1 MSHFVQQQHTVN
13 AFASSDSWVIL
24 SPIEQSIKQKIEAV
38 GVPLKDWDI
47 NIYRGVLTGC
57 NEAFIINTDKRNEIL
72 ANCKDEAERKRTEE
86 LIRPILRGRDIKR
99 YGYEWAGL
107 WLIATFPARHYDIDR
122 YPAVKE
128 YLLSFAKE
136 YLRKNGCEWVV
147 DDYLADFCKQK
158 LSQTG
163 KYIVINGNELTINGK
178 KEKARKRTSNK
189 WFETQDSISYWE
201 DFDKPKIIFQE
212 MVQESQFYFDS
223 EGRFLCNDT
232 CRILTGEH
240 LPFLLTLLNSH
251 LFFYAVKHFYG
262 GGSLGANGV
271 RMKHTFFNKFPCL
284 LYDEEVELAIGSNDK
299 YKIDL
304 TICNKYHLSMEETQE
319 VMNSF

>member
-1 MSHFVQQQHTVN
+1 MQR
-13 AFASSDSWVIL
+13 W
-24 SPIEQSIKQKIEAV
+24 
-38 GVPLKDWDI
+38 G
-47 NIYRGVLTGC
+47 
-57 NEAFIINTDKRNEIL
+57 
-72 ANCKDEAERKRTEE
+72 
-86 LIRPILRGRDIKR
+86 
-99 YGYEWAGL
+99 
-107 WLIATFPARHYDIDR
+107 
-122 YPAVKE
+122 
-128 YLLSFAKE
+128 AK
-136 YLRKNGCEWVV
+136 
-147 DDYLADFCKQK
+147 
-158 LSQTG
+158 
-163 KYIVINGNELTINGK
+163 
-178 KEKARKRTSNK
+178 
-189 WFETQDSISYWE
+189 YWE